1 MKMEKRIAV
10 IGIIVEDI
18 TKASEVNAILHEF
31 SQIIVGRMGIPYK
44 EKELSVISIIAD
56 GSVDE
61 ISAMTGKLGK
71 VSGISVKAAIT
82 KK

>member
-1 MKMEKRIAV
+1 MEKRIAV
-10 IGIIVEDI
+10 IGIIVEEI
-18 TKASEVNAILHEF
+18 RTAKEVNDILHEF
-31 SQIIVGRMGIPYK
+31 NSIIVGRMGIPYK

-71 VSGISVKAAIT
+71 LDGVSVKAAIT